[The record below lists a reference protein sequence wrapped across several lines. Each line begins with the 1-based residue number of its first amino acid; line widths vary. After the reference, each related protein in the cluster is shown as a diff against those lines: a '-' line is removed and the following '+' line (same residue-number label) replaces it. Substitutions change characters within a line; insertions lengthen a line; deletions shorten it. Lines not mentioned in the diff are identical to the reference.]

1 MKNDK
6 LDLKD
11 YEQIDLF
18 YEENSEDLSD
28 KLIGE
33 SADASTYDPWDVT
46 RGRNIIKAH
55 GKDGKDVTLYFDALD
70 QQYHLF
76 EE

>member
-18 YEENSEDLSD
+18 YEEASEDLSD
-28 KLIGE
+28 KLMDE
-33 SADASTYDPWDVT
+33 SAYDPWDIT
-46 RGRNIIKAH
+46 RGRNIIKAY

>member
-1 MKNDK
+1 MKSAK
-6 LDLKD
+6 SSLD

-18 YEENSEDLSD
+18 YDDAYEKLSD
-28 KLIGE
+28 RLME
-33 SADASTYDPWDVT
+33 NNSHDPWDTT
-46 RGRNIIKAH
+46 RGRNIIRAQ

>member
-1 MKNDK
+1 MKN
-6 LDLKD
+6 LALKNQD

-18 YEENSEDLSD
+18 DEL
-28 KLIGE
+28 E
-33 SADASTYDPWDVT
+33 STSSFTHAITQDYFDPWDNT
-46 RGRNIIKAH
+46 RGRNIIKAL